1 MRKYYRKQKI
11 GLSGYILMVVAFILV
26 SLSIFRI
33 KEIFSG
39 YKEKSVLNKT
49 NENEVHDVESEN
61 TSIQYYKD
69 SILLVNKENE
79 LDEGFV
85 PDDLVELNTDFISN
99 GDLNVNKLTSEA
111 AEALEKMF
119 RDAKKSNVYLLGVSG
134 YRDYNYQKNLYE
146 AEVEVF
152 GEQRASNY
160 VAMPGESEHQTGL
173 AMDVLSKDYQV
184 LDEGFKNTKAYSWLC
199 DNCKDFGFIIRYPEG
214 KEGITGYKYE
224 PWHIRYVGIE
234 VAKEIYE
241 KGITLE
247 EFLNEINEQNSWNV
261 KVFNAPAANFINVG
275 AHQTIY

>member
-11 GLSGYILMVVAFILV
+11 GLSVYILMVVAFILV

-85 PDDLVELNTDFISN
+85 PDDLVELNTDFINN
-99 GDLNVNKLTSEA
+99 GDPNVNKLTSEA

-119 RDAKKSNVYLLGVSG
+119 IDAKKSNVYLLGVSG

-184 LDEGFKNTKAYSWLC
+184 LDEGFKNTKAYSWIC

-214 KEGITGYKYE
+214 KEEITGYKYE
-224 PWHIRYVGIE
+224 PWHIRYVGVE
-234 VAKEIYE
+234 AAKEIYE

-247 EFLNEINEQNSWNV
+247 EFLSKNHEKNS
-261 KVFNAPAANFINVG
+261 
-275 AHQTIY
+275 